1 MDGQFHSLEFDASAT
16 AGDVV
21 ELIRHKI
28 GLKDTAKGIIICGNV
43 SSWGLQ
49 DVLQRFYYHTF
60 VESESMWLSVG
71 VYFKIDFTNSFSW

>member
-28 GLKDTAKGIIICGNV
+28 GLKTTAKGNILEVREPSYSKLRVIRVCGAWFDILDICVN
-43 SSWGLQ
+43 Q
-49 DVLQRFYYHTF
+49 
-60 VESESMWLSVG
+60 
-71 VYFKIDFTNSFSW
+71 KI